1 MSNELIFQ
9 WANRSVLLPWTLLA
23 FFPRNVWTRRLVHS
37 GLFCALLAL
46 LYGGLLLLDLP
57 GPEGANFSSLD
68 GVARIFTSEKTLIAA
83 WVHYLAFD
91 LFVGSWIVR
100 DAARNNIVHAWT
112 LPSLFVTLM
121 LGPLGLLSWLVL
133 RLVLTRRALVLK

>member
-9 WANRSVLLPWTLLA
+9 LANRSVIFPWALLA
-23 FFPRNVWTRRLVHS
+23 VLPRHAWTRRVVHS
-37 GLFCALLAL
+37 GLFSAMLALVYGALLI
-46 LYGGLLLLDLP
+46 LDYP

-68 GVARIFTSEKTLIAA
+68 GVARIFTSPKTLIAA

-100 DAARNNIVHAWT
+100 DAHRHELAHYWT
-112 LPSLFVTLM
+112 LPSLFATLM
-121 LGPLGLLSWLVL
+121 LGPLGLLSWLGLRVVL
-133 RLVLTRRALVLK
+133 LRRASPLD